1 VSDPLIDELRGRIS
15 AGDRVILEAL
25 NTRLRL
31 VAELKRYKESHGI
44 AFVDP
49 ERERAMLEELA
60 GANGGP
66 LSDEGV
72 RELLAML
79 LDLTKREVGRRD

>member
-31 VAELKRYKESHGI
+31 VAELKRYKESRGI
-44 AFVDP
+44 DFHDP
-49 ERERAMLEELA
+49 QREASMLQELVQ
-60 GANGGP
+60 ANTGP
-66 LSDEGV
+66 LSEEGV
-72 RELLAML
+72 RELLTTL
-79 LDLTKREVGRRD
+79 LDLTKRELS